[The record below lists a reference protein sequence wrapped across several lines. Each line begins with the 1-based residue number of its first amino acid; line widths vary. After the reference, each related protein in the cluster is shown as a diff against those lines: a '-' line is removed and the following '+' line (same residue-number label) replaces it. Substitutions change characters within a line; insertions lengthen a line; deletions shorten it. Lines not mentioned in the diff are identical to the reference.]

1 MGGPRCRDRTKI
13 RANGGV
19 RWEDAGMDRRSLVAA
34 AGAVAGFAWLIAGGL
49 PAAAQTADTIR
60 LIYPFAAGGSGDGM
74 ARLIADR
81 ISGGLSKAAIVEN
94 RTGAAGRIGVKAVT
108 SAEPDGTTLLFAPM
122 PVVSIYPHSYAR
134 LDYDPVRD
142 LEPIALAATF
152 EVALAVGPQ
161 MPAKSLAELVAW
173 AKADPSKASYGSP
186 GAGGLGHFF
195 AVMFS
200 ASAGI
205 EPRHVS
211 YRGSAATLN
220 DLVADQIPFVVVPLS
235 DCAELHRAGRIR
247 VLATSGAERSPLL
260 GDVPTFREAGV
271 PVQGIGWYGLYAPAK
286 TPMSI
291 IGNLNKVVTDALAE
305 PAFKERV
312 LKLGLVP
319 RSSTPAELAAIQRE
333 DAERW
338 APAVKASGFT
348 PQQ

>member
-152 EVALAVGPQ
+152 EVALAVGP
-161 MPAKSLAELVAW
+161 
-173 AKADPSKASYGSP
+173 
-186 GAGGLGHFF
+186 
-195 AVMFS
+195 
-200 ASAGI
+200 
-205 EPRHVS
+205 RHVS